1 MHIRQSAS
9 RPGSHRPGR
18 FVDTLCAALAALLA
32 ALLLPIQP
40 ASAQATAVSLEDAVR
55 LALEHSLALEA
66 AALSVREAEVNLAQ
80 AEANNLVQPSPAALI
95 QARSGLEIAS
105 LQYLL
110 AQFDTKFEVEEAYY
124 GVLRARNLREVAR
137 EAVDLARRQL
147 EIAEDRFAQG
157 AHTQA
162 ELLEARSH
170 LAEMEANLAQVEAS
184 LRIAQLN
191 FERVVG
197 GRFGAGIEPASVE
210 LDFAPREVDVE
221 ADVAFALQSRVERRQ
236 LDAAIEAA
244 AKQVQLAE
252 NDYTPPLALEAARV
266 ALAKLENQRAQL
278 LLGIELEV
286 RQAAARLDDAARR
299 VAVQAQRAETARENL
314 RVAEQ
319 LYAAQTATITQVMG
333 AQVALAQARADY
345 VHAIFDYNLASAQYD
360 RAVARPIEQ
369 GDVK

>member
-1 MHIRQSAS
+1 LRRGPHC
-9 RPGSHRPGR
+9 PGPFAGTL
-18 FVDTLCAALAALLA
+18 FVETLFWALAALLA
-32 ALLLPIQP
+32 TLLLPLHP
-40 ASAQATAVSLEDAVR
+40 VTARAAGLSLENAVR
-55 LALEHSLALEA
+55 LALENSLALEA

-80 AEANNLVQPSPAALI
+80 AEANNLVQPSPAALL
-95 QARSGLEIAS
+95 QARSGLEVAK

-110 AQFDTKFEVEEAYY
+110 AQFDVKLEVEEAYY
-124 GVLRARNLREVAR
+124 GVLRARNLAQVAR

-170 LAEMEANLAQVEAS
+170 LAEMEANLAQAEAS
-184 LRIAQLN
+184 LGIALLN
-191 FERVVG
+191 FERVVAG
-197 GRFGAGIEPASVE
+197 GFGSGVEPAEVE
-210 LDFAPREVDVE
+210 LGFEPRRIDVE
-221 ADVAFALQSRVERRQ
+221 ADVAFAMENRVERRQ

-244 AKQVQLAE
+244 AKQVELAE
-252 NDYTPPLALEAARV
+252 NDYTPLLALEAARV
-266 ALAKLENQRAQL
+266 ALAKLQNQKAQL

-299 VAVQAQRAETARENL
+299 VAVQAQKMETARENL

-333 AQVALAQARADY
+333 AQVALAQAKADY

-360 RAVARPIEQ
+360 RAVARPFEQ
-369 GDVK
+369 GEVK